1 MELWPIGGLFLELG
15 SRIKKY
21 RNELNLSQEAL
32 AEKVYVTRQT
42 ISNWENDKNYPD
54 ISSLLRLGE
63 IFNVSVDVLLKGDV
77 EVIQNVI
84 KEEDI
89 RQFGKMGNVFTI
101 LFLIVLITPVPLVKF
116 LDWWGLGIWA
126 VLAAVAFAYALIVEK
141 KKKELDISTYREIVA
156 FMEGKKLDE
165 IEAAREEGKRPY
177 QKFLL
182 ALAAGLIAFIIALL
196 LGQLIP

>member
-1 MELWPIGGLFLELG
+1 MELG

-63 IFNVSVDVLLKGDV
+63 IFNVSIDVLLKGDV

-116 LDWWGLGIWA
+116 LGWWGLGIWA

-182 ALAAGLIAFIIALL
+182 ALAAGLIAFIIALI

>member
-1 MELWPIGGLFLELG
+1 MELG

-101 LFLIVLITPVPLVKF
+101 LFLIVLITPIPLAKF
-116 LDWWGLGIWA
+116 LGWWGLGIWA

-182 ALAAGLIAFIIALL
+182 ALAAGLIASIIALI